1 MPPDHIFVVKK
12 VHKPC
17 VLVRNQVYVLNEV
30 FISWVVVFIMGNV
43 VIVVLNEICVFRV
56 VVSIKDN
63 LMKR

>member
-1 MPPDHIFVVKK
+1 MKK

>member
-1 MPPDHIFVVKK
+1 LPPDHIFVVKK

-17 VLVRNQVYVLNEV
+17 VLVRNQVFILNEV
-30 FISWVVVFIMGNV
+30 LISSVVVFIVENFM
-43 VIVVLNEICVFRV
+43 IMVLNEICVFRV